1 MRILMKY
8 AVLYVYI
15 YIYIYIYTYRPR
27 IIRIVIINV
36 YDVIKNQ
43 MIPNTYSITVPSKQH
58 SVEEIEPENL

>member
-8 AVLYVYI
+8 AVLYV
-15 YIYIYIYTYRPR
+15 YIYIYTYRPR